1 MWVKLKKDRDL
12 WLNLDKVDYICQNN
26 KVWQVYLSNKTIV
39 LVFTPPNEFELA
51 KVAPCVTP
59 E

>member
-1 MWVKLKKDRDL
+1 MWVWLKNDHGM
-12 WLNLDKVDYICQNN
+12 WLNLDKVDCICQSINVW
-26 KVWQVYLSNKTIV
+26 KVNFSKGGNM
-39 LVFTPPNEFELA
+39 LVSTPPNEFELA